1 MWILTQDRL
10 DVLNC
15 IHVYVNNNEVRGV
28 RNSNDSFEMTLGTY
42 ETPERAK
49 EILSN
54 IFTRKSKYK
63 GFSYGMPTK

>member
-1 MWILTQDRL
+1 MWILSQNRMETL
-10 DVLNC
+10 HCV
-15 IHVYVNNNEVRGV
+15 HVYVKGNQVMGSTSNEFNVV
-28 RNSNDSFEMTLGTY
+28 LGTY

>member
-1 MWILTQDRL
+1 MWILTQNRMET
-10 DVLNC
+10 LNC
-15 IHVYVNNNEVRGV
+15 IHIYIKGNQVMGSTSNEFNIV
-28 RNSNDSFEMTLGTY
+28 LGTY